1 VQRAAPGLIAALV
14 FLLPSGSARAEGL
27 EIGASVGAGLPIGD
41 VDAPRTIFGNT
52 VDDPL
57 SRTVAILVPIGLE
70 VGGHVARSWTLGGSL
85 TIAPAI
91 PGSSLGS
98 QCTGI
103 SCTVLD
109 FRIGFGARYH
119 FRPEDRLDP
128 WLGAGLGYE
137 WLHVGAS
144 TQYQSSEASASG
156 FELARLEAGL
166 DWGFRAPTTHA
177 DGTVTSRAFRFG
189 PFVELTLAQYDW
201 RTVFPSSS
209 RFDSTARHGWLMF
222 GLRFAFDTAERR
234 EAGGPGTAE

>member
-1 VQRAAPGLIAALV
+1 MQRAAPGLIAALA

-41 VDAPRTIFGNT
+41 VDAPRTFFGNT
-52 VDDPL
+52 ADDPL
-57 SRTVAILVPIGLE
+57 SHTVAVLVPIGLE

-91 PGSSLGS
+91 PGSSLGYHCAS
-98 QCTGI
+98 I
-103 SCTVLD
+103 SCTILD
-109 FRIGFGARYH
+109 FRIGFDARYH
-119 FRPEDRLDP
+119 FRPEHRLDP

-137 WLHVGAS
+137 WLHVGFS
-144 TQYQSSEASASG
+144 SGNQSSEASASG
-156 FELARLEAGL
+156 FEFGRLEAGL

-234 EAGGPGTAE
+234 EAGGPGLAE